1 MKREDIDVME
11 AKARAALEA
20 IPEDLRAVRWTVGNT
35 ATGSNADLL
44 AIDLLYPD
52 DPDCGHMLVED
63 TTDVL
68 SRPTAEHIAA
78 SDPHAVLALIA
89 ELRRVEQERDLLA
102 EVSAFRKKIDDAVMH
117 ALTNSTDKVPYE
129 ETPESTVP
137 SNDGAVLVVEEVH
150 LDEICGPGSAERA
163 EAYRKQAQAKRLV
176 AALAPVRDT
185 LRDLQRPAWDE
196 AVGVAFGFNLHVT
209 LAQAR
214 ELAAACDEVDPEP
227 PLRNAD

>member
-11 AKARAALEA
+11 AKARAALAA
-20 IPEDLRAVRWTVGNT
+20 IPDDLRAVRWTVGNT
-35 ATGSNADLL
+35 ATGTNADLL

-89 ELRRVEQERDLLA
+89 ELRRVEQERD
-102 EVSAFRKKIDDAVMH
+102 E
-117 ALTNSTDKVPYE
+117 
-129 ETPESTVP
+129 
-137 SNDGAVLVVEEVH
+137 
-150 LDEICGPGSAERA
+150 ERA
-163 EAYRKQAQAKRLV
+163 HAERLV
-176 AALAPVRDT
+176 AALEPVRPI

-196 AVGVAFGFNLHVT
+196 TEAARWGIALSIT
-209 LAQAR
+209 LFRAR
-214 ELAAACDEVDPEP
+214 ELAAACDAVDPEP